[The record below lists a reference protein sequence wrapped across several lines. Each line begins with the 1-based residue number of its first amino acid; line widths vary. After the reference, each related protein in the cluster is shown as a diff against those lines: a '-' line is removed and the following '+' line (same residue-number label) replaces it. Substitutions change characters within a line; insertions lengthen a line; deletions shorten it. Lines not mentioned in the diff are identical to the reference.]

1 MGLHKIIKI
10 VALVLSL
17 VGIVLWFM
25 ILTKGSGMEG
35 LIYVA
40 YITLALILLFV
51 LFFVFKGIFQGDIK
65 KTLLSVG
72 AFLVVVALAY
82 GLASGVEAEMPNGK
96 ILSAGNSRWVGA
108 GLYAFY
114 ILAFVAI
121 ASMAFGSV
129 KKIISK

>member
-72 AFLVVVALAY
+72 AFLVVVALSY